1 MVSSGPV
8 PYLNYLGG
16 GEQRR
21 SRRRGKIRPISVDRT
36 EIGWLAARFPYP
48 RQKSAGWLPDP
59 DFYRNTSYC
68 IRTRA
73 WAWRPAATAFPL
85 QLHALPSRH
94 PPTHRS
100 GFARDRPGLGRVVTC
115 HSAAGM
121 LLLKHPQRPA
131 AGSIPAQ
138 ADARQGL
145 LHGRAL
151 LPSQDLEEVRR
162 ASCHCILL
170 P

>member
-1 MVSSGPV
+1 MTGPKHLVMVSSGPV

-68 IRTRA
+68 RSIRKESGIKVLA
-73 WAWRPAATAFPL
+73 SEPAPVRGYGRCEQIVHTF
-85 QLHALPSRH
+85 
-94 PPTHRS
+94 
-100 GFARDRPGLGRVVTC
+100 FAGVKLDPNQSTVAPEGNPDAHTC
-115 HSAAGM
+115 HSTSQ
-121 LLLKHPQRPA
+121 LYHPP
-131 AGSIPAQ
+131 GP
-138 ADARQGL
+138 
-145 LHGRAL
+145 
-151 LPSQDLEEVRR
+151 
-162 ASCHCILL
+162 
-170 P
+170 